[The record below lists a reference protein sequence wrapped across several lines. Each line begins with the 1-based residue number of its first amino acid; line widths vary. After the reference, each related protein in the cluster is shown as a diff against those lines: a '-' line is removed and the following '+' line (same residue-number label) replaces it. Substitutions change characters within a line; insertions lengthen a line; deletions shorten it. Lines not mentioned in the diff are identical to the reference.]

1 METSKD
7 SCSICS
13 ETVRVQK
20 KVRDSESAMGSD
32 GPSAVDSRRELA
44 GMRANSRGKVGAPD
58 ARILAWSWEVVWRS
72 GKGEN

>member
-1 METSKD
+1 
-7 SCSICS
+7 
-13 ETVRVQK
+13 
-20 KVRDSESAMGSD
+20 MGSD